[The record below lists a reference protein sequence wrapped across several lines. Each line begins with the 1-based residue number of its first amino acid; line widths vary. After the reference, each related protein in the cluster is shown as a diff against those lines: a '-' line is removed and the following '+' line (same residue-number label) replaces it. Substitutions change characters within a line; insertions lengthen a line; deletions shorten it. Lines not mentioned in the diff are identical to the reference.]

1 MSVFIGLPVARHEK
15 ETEIS
20 HVKTS
25 LFSWMSSKDR
35 IFWEGRYGL
44 QPFLT
49 DICARFFVPVCLR
62 LDDTVSLKIRAKLE
76 IGTLLLRVFAEQRLK
91 GSGEVNHCCM
101 LKGSV
106 ALLMNDCMHG
116 CLTQ

>member
-1 MSVFIGLPVARHEK
+1 
-15 ETEIS
+15 
-20 HVKTS
+20 
-25 LFSWMSSKDR
+25 MSSKDR
-35 IFWEGRYGL
+35 IFWEGLYSL

-49 DICARFFVPVCLR
+49 DICAWFSVQHPVCMHLG
-62 LDDTVSLKIRAKLE
+62 DTVSLKIRAKLE